1 MAVTAPTTP
10 PTTHVGPRAAERGDW
25 RTKLFNRVSLGVLI
39 ALAILWLVP
48 LAWAVDTA
56 VKPEAETTRVPLSW
70 LPDVLTF
77 DAFDQVIGAG
87 DLLHWY
93 VNSAITAT
101 LITATTLVV
110 ASMAAFALSR
120 VSFRGRNLLFWF
132 ILAGI
137 MIPSQALI
145 VPLFRQFDTVGLVNT
160 YWAVILPQIPIPIS
174 VFVFKQFF
182 DGIPRELEDAALVD
196 GASRFLV
203 YRRIWMPL
211 SKPAISAVSI
221 FTFVWAWNNFLWPF
235 IALTGKHVMTLPVGL
250 ATVQTAYGIH
260 YAQIMATA
268 VLGGLPLLLVF
279 LLFQRRIVEGIAGTG
294 MKS

>member
-1 MAVTAPTTP
+1 MAVTAPTTR
-10 PTTHVGPRAAERGDW
+10 PTTRARPAAAGRGDW
-25 RTKLFNRVSLGVLI
+25 RTRLFNRVCLGVLI

-56 VKPEAETTRVPLSW
+56 VKPEAETTAVPLSW
-70 LPDVLTF
+70 LPKVLTF
-77 DAFDQVIGAG
+77 DAFDQVIRAG

-101 LITATTLVV
+101 LITATTLLV

-145 VPLFRQFDTVGLVNT
+145 VPLFRQFDTVGLINT
-160 YWAVILPQIPIPIS
+160 YWAVILPQVPIPIS

-196 GASRFLV
+196 GASKFLV

-235 IALTGKHVMTLPVGL
+235 IALTGTRVMTIPVGL

-268 VLGGLPLLLVF
+268 VLGGLPLLFVF

-294 MKS
+294 LKH